1 MDIFDVNASRCA
13 GSLTVDSSA
22 ILEGWLHSN
31 YSYTVLPCVDGPMRS
46 ALMATGASVGFH
58 MPKVDTETEN
68 LVVAGSYA
76 AARTVGAVLIDGKLK
91 VSFDVID
98 VSFQPQWANPTWSLL
113 GFSQELEQPQILE
126 AIKLVVTSLPSHS
139 IQWEAASDT
148 QFQWDTWLLV
158 QGRLAR
164 GARWWGVQLIMVA
177 SLFGIV
183 DLRGFGTAT
192 VIFWFAVH
200 FRHQLIAQ
208 LTAFLWEALVNGRRQ
223 CEKVTN

>member
-1 MDIFDVNASRCA
+1 MDLFDVNASRCA

-164 GARWWGVQLIMVA
+164 GARWWGG
-177 SLFGIV
+177 STHYG
-183 DLRGFGTAT
+183 GFVVWYCRPTG
-192 VIFWFAVH
+192 VWDSNSDILV
-200 FRHQLIAQ
+200 RS
-208 LTAFLWEALVNGRRQ
+208 ALQTSTHCAAHGLPLGGSG
-223 CEKVTN
+223 